1 MGARPLVTVPAAAKL
16 VGRHVELAALHQALN
31 AIGAEASRVVQV
43 AGEPGLGKTRLL
55 AELCAL
61 AEERG
66 CLVLEGRATEFEPDL
81 PFGMFMH
88 ALDQGLASL
97 NLPSSHL
104 SHPPPEFGGA
114 FVMTWS
120 TLRGH
125 RDLRWK

>member
-43 AGEPGLGKTRLL
+43 AGEPGLGKARLL
-55 AELCAL
+55 AELCAR

-88 ALDQGLASL
+88 ALDDGLLSRSL
-97 NLPSSHL
+97 AELDVSTSELVAELACVFPSL
-104 SHPPPEFGGA
+104 VGQHPQHPAP
-114 FVMTWS
+114 
-120 TLRGH
+120 
-125 RDLRWK
+125 